1 MAKKIS
7 IYDYIVSRNPNA
19 VKSFFD
25 ENGIKYNRDTN
36 IPNLLQRVITS
47 AKKTNGFKKLFELHP
62 DNRLLTHFVEE
73 EKAAKVSVDAVEPT
87 TDAEI
92 LPTTEK
98 NSTFDSKTINF
109 ITGIGVTLAFIGV
122 VVAIAKK

>member
-47 AKKTNGFKKLFELHP
+47 AKKTNGL
-62 DNRLLTHFVEE
+62 
-73 EKAAKVSVDAVEPT
+73 
-87 TDAEI
+87 
-92 LPTTEK
+92 
-98 NSTFDSKTINF
+98 
-109 ITGIGVTLAFIGV
+109 
-122 VVAIAKK
+122 